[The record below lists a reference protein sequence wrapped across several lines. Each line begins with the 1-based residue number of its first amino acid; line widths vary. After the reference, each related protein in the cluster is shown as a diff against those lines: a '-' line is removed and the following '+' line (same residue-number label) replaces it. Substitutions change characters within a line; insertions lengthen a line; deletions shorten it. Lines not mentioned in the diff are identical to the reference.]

1 MPVILPFKS
10 GVGDYTFSAVLRDV
24 EYQFRVRWNS
34 REDAWFF
41 DVKEP
46 DLTPIAT
53 GIKVVLGAYFARE
66 ITHPLFRDGAMV
78 CRIPHGDDRREP
90 GFDDIGGQDARVQVW
105 YFTRAEVVAEIM
117 ETLRRRGP

>member
-10 GVGDYTFSAVLRDV
+10 GVGDYKFTAILRDT
-24 EYQFRVRWNS
+24 EYNFRVRWNS

-41 DVKEP
+41 DIKEP

-53 GIKVVLGAYFARE
+53 GIKIVLGAYFARE

-78 CRIPHGDDRREP
+78 CRVPHGDDRREP
-90 GFDDIGGQDARVQVW
+90 GFDDMGGRVQVW
-105 YFTRAEVVAEIM
+105 YFTRAEVVSEIM